1 MFRIRKIVNDNS
13 TRSREIIEK
22 VQRILRDQFD
32 DLGDDTI
39 RSLPEQLRNPL
50 KYKYLSL
57 LFTAEDIN
65 NTILGFAL
73 LQYLP
78 DLHFCYLD
86 YLSAAN
92 QMTGRG
98 IGGALYERVREIA
111 RQYHVKGLFF
121 ECLPDIP
128 SLCKDKS
135 KVRQNAS
142 RLRFYEN
149 YQARPVINTAYQTP
163 VSERDTCPPFLVL
176 DNLGRT
182 TLPSKIEAKAIV
194 KAILERKYGDVC
206 PPAYIELVVRSIKD
220 DPIRLRKPRY
230 RQEQTG
236 QITERI
242 PSRHKIMLVV
252 NDRHQIHHVRDRGY
266 VESPVRIKS
275 ILGELSRTNL
285 FKPADLKRFGEKY
298 ISAVHAP
305 DFVNYLKRASRN
317 VSSKESIYPY
327 VFPIRNA
334 ARPPRE
340 LAIRAGYYCI
350 DTFTPINHNAYL
362 AAKRAVDCALT
373 AAESILDGQEIAY
386 ALVRP
391 PGHHAEQRAFGGFC
405 YFNAAAICAD
415 YLARYSPVAML
426 DIDYHHGNGQQNIFY
441 HRNDV
446 LTVSI
451 HGHPRFAYPYF
462 SGFRE
467 EKGSSDG
474 TGFNANYPL
483 PQSVDGQKYRT
494 VLRQALNKIEK
505 FKPGFLIVALGLD
518 VAKGDP
524 TGTWSLTPKDFHL
537 NGEMIGASGLPL
549 LVIQEG
555 GYKIRS
561 LGINARHFFQGLWKG
576 FYGGPNL

>member
-1 MFRIRKIVNDNS
+1 M
-13 TRSREIIEK
+13 
-22 VQRILRDQFD
+22 
-32 DLGDDTI
+32 
-39 RSLPEQLRNPL
+39 
-50 KYKYLSL
+50 
-57 LFTAEDIN
+57 
-65 NTILGFAL
+65 
-73 LQYLP
+73 
-78 DLHFCYLD
+78 
-86 YLSAAN
+86 
-92 QMTGRG
+92 
-98 IGGALYERVREIA
+98 
-111 RQYHVKGLFF
+111 KGLFF
-121 ECLPDIP
+121 ECLPDTP
-128 SLCKDKS
+128 SLCKDKTIL
-135 KVRQNAS
+135 RQNAS

-163 VSERDTCPPFLVL
+163 VSDRDTCPPFLVL
-176 DNLGRT
+176 DNLGKQK
-182 TLPSKIEAKAIV
+182 LPSRNETRAIV
-194 KAILERKYGDVC
+194 RAILERKYGDIC
-206 PPAYIELVVRSIKD
+206 PPGYIDLVVRSIKD
-220 DPIRLRKPRY
+220 DPIILRKPRY
-230 RQEQTG
+230 RPEQTG
-236 QITERI
+236 QFSEQI
-242 PSRHKIMLVV
+242 PVRHKIMMVV
-252 NDRHQIHHVRDRGY
+252 NDRHDIHHVRDRGY

-285 FKPADLKRFGEKY
+285 FKPAALKRFGGKY

-305 DFVNYLKRASRN
+305 DFVNYLKKVSRN
-317 VSSKESIYPY
+317 VSSNESIYPY

-373 AAESILDGQEIAY
+373 AADGILAGQEIAY

-391 PGHHAEQRAFGGFC
+391 PGHHAERRAFGGFC
-405 YFNAAAICAD
+405 YFNAAAICAN
-415 YLARYSPVAML
+415 YFARHRPVAIL

-441 HRNDV
+441 QRKDV

-462 SGFRE
+462 SGFPE
-467 EKGSSDG
+467 EKGTGDG
-474 TGFNANYPL
+474 TGFNVNYPL

-494 VLRQALNKIEK
+494 TLRQALNKIEK
-505 FKPGFLIVALGLD
+505 FNPGFLIVALGLD

-537 NGEMIGASGLPL
+537 NGQMIGATGLPT

-576 FYGGPNL
+576 FYSGPNL